1 MENNSNNKIN
11 NKNKKTTK
19 RTYTKRTYH
28 GSVKDIIAE
37 SKKRKEEQKRKREIN
52 KINKNNK
59 IENNNNNNSND
70 NNISNNN
77 NNDNNNNKNNSNN
90 NINNNNNTNKSNNK
104 KQKNIKSIFNNNQ
117 IYFQKIPN
125 KLIKLMSN
133 LNFTDNTSLQDDS
146 ILLQNIV
153 KIQDVTDLDE
163 ISNSEINILQ
173 NINFNIEDYN
183 SLNKEKYK
191 EKLQKY
197 ECDSS
202 SILFLYINIIMNCDV
217 TASLKTNIE
226 FLTML
231 GEINEITTKAKRQ
244 EYKNNL
250 LLLNNDILKENGEIY
265 LSKLLNINCLLNK
278 NNTTNTMLE
287 LSNINYNTL
296 IEIKS
301 ELNYSDIKDNY
312 TVLYYDEYNY
322 LYNCLANY
330 KNNHRN
336 KINYGTLVNLYMFL
350 KMQSTMFYNINT
362 KNGYK
367 DNKIYYLSR
376 KRISLYTGIPEGTV
390 ENYLKILE
398 EFNLIEIKKGSNI
411 YHKANCFRM
420 LTPWENN

>member
-1 MENNSNNKIN
+1 MEDNSNNKIN

-19 RTYTKRTYH
+19 KTYTKRTYH

-52 KINKNNK
+52 KSNK

-70 NNISNNN
+70 NNISNDN
-77 NNDNNNNKNNSNN
+77 NNDNNNDKNNS
-90 NINNNNNTNKSNNK
+90 NNNTNKSNNK
-104 KQKNIKSIFNNNQ
+104 KQKNIKSISNNQ

-125 KLIKLMSN
+125 KIIKLMSN

-163 ISNSEINILQ
+163 INNSEINILQ

-183 SLNKEKYK
+183 LLNKEKYK

-197 ECDSS
+197 ECDNS

-217 TASLKTNIE
+217 TASLRTNIE

-231 GEINEITTKAKRQ
+231 GEINEITTKTKRQ
-244 EYKNNL
+244 KYKNNL

-278 NNTTNTMLE
+278 NNTTNTILE
-287 LSNINYNTL
+287 LSTINYNTL

-367 DNKIYYLSR
+367 DNKVYYLSR

-398 EFNLIEIKKGSNI
+398 EFNLIEIKKGSNV

-420 LTPWENN
+420 LTPWEKD